1 VIRVVVVDDH
11 PALRAGLRTVLESEP
26 GLVYAGETS
35 DEEGLWPLLA
45 RAKPDLVLLDYHL
58 PKGDGLQLCYRIK
71 QDAIAP
77 RVIVYTA
84 YASRALALP
93 AALARADALVDKGL
107 PARQLFEVIRQVN
120 RGEHLLAA
128 FSRATLADAHERV
141 APDDRP
147 LVSMLLDG
155 ATEAEA
161 AAALRT
167 ETTDIHH
174 RVQRLLARLRID
186 VPSAVAG

>member
-1 VIRVVVVDDH
+1 VIRIIVVDDH

-26 GLVYAGETS
+26 GLVFAGETS
-35 DEEGLWPLLA
+35 HEEGLWPLLA
-45 RAKPDLVLLDYHL
+45 RAKPDIVLLDYHL
-58 PKGDGLQLCYRIK
+58 PRGDGLQLCYRIK
-71 QDAIAP
+71 QDAMAP
-77 RVIVYTA
+77 RIIVYTA
-84 YASRALALP
+84 YASRALAVP

-120 RGEHLLAA
+120 RGERLLAA
-128 FSRATLADAHERV
+128 VSRVTLAHAQERV

-155 ATEAEA
+155 ATEAEVA
-161 AAALRT
+161 DALRT
-167 ETTDIHH
+167 ETTEIHH
-174 RVQRLLARLRID
+174 RVQRLLATLRVD